1 MREDAT
7 GKREDDAVFL
17 TRIVRLTTWG
27 LVLALGAVPVEAR
40 VTRFV
45 VERTTPYADG
55 RTFGD
60 VGAFERLEGT
70 AYFEVDPSDP
80 LNAVIVNIDRAPRNA
95 RGLVEFSASFVLIKP
110 VDVTRGNGKLLYG
123 LNNRGTGIEL
133 PFHSFPPVPIES
145 AEEGDG
151 LFFKLGFSF
160 VDAGWAADIETTP
173 ARLGATFPVA
183 VQPDGSPIVAPI
195 RIEYRGEGYT
205 FPLKG
210 NDRFL
215 SYETADTRTTAST
228 LTARDGI
235 GGARALI
242 ASDYWA
248 FGSCPTGR
256 ASLVAST
263 TDMCL
268 FDGFDPHKVYEL
280 TYPAKNPLVMGLA
293 YAVTRDVAS
302 FLRYQT
308 ADGEGSPNPL
318 WSDRGPVR
326 RVYGLGI
333 SSTGMYLRDF
343 LYLGFN
349 EDEGRRQVFDAVRIQ
364 IAGTHRLFANV
375 EFADPNVYSRQD
387 RKPDFTSHSIPPLT
401 YAVTTDPISGV
412 RDGILKRPETDP
424 FVFHLDSSNEFWQ
437 MNASLNV
444 HDGLGNPVPMPDN
457 VRLYSMASHSH
468 GGSTGVGARPT
479 DRRLPHDPG
488 AGLCANPNNSYSSD
502 GMDPSSPPVMRALLV
517 ALDEWVDR
525 GVEPPPS
532 AYPDV
537 RTGTLATL
545 QTAADAFPLIP
556 NVSFPTVVN
565 ELYAFDHGPMFSSR
579 GGRLTL
585 IPPVRGRQY
594 EVLVPMPD
602 RDGHDVAGIRT
613 VDIAVPVGTNAG
625 WNLHASGP
633 QDGDLC
639 ELSGSFIPFA
649 TTLEERL
656 EDGDPRRS
664 LEERYGDHGGFVE
677 AVRRAAARSVANR
690 VLLED
695 DATILVAMAEDSDI
709 LKP

>member
-1 MREDAT
+1 MRQ
-7 GKREDDAVFL
+7 GKQEDDAVFL
-17 TRIVRLTTWG
+17 MRIVRLAAWG

-60 VGAFERLEGT
+60 SGAFERLEGT

-95 RGLVEFSASFVLIKP
+95 RGLVEFSAPFVLIKP

-123 LNNRGTGIEL
+123 LNNRGNGIEL
-133 PFHSFPPVPIES
+133 PFQSFPPVPIGS
-145 AEEGDG
+145 ADRGDG
-151 LFFKLGFSF
+151 LFFKLGFAF
-160 VDAGWAADIETTP
+160 VDAGWAGDIETTP
-173 ARLGATFPVA
+173 TRLGATFPVA

-195 RIEYRGEGYT
+195 RIEYRGAGHT

-210 NDRFL
+210 TDRFL

-228 LTARDGI
+228 LTVRDGI
-235 GGARALI
+235 GGARAPI
-242 ASDYWA
+242 ASDRWA

-263 TDMCL
+263 TDICL
-268 FDGFDPHKVYEL
+268 FDGFDLDKVYEL
-280 TYPAKNPLVMGLA
+280 TYPARNPWVMGLA

-308 ADGEGSPNPL
+308 ADDEGGPNPL
-318 WSDRGPVR
+318 WSDGRPVR

-349 EDEGRRQVFDAVRIQ
+349 ADEGRRKVFDAVRIH

-375 EFADPNVYSRQD
+375 EFADPTVYSRQD

-424 FVFHLDSSNEFWQ
+424 FVFHIDSSNEFWQ

-444 HDGLGNPVPMPDN
+444 HDGLGNPVPIPDN

-468 GGSTGVGARPT
+468 GGATGVGARPT
-479 DRRLPHDPG
+479 ERRLPNDPRG
-488 AGLCANPNNSYSSD
+488 TLCENPTNSYSSD
-502 GMDPSSPPVMRALLV
+502 GMDASSAPLMRALLV

-556 NVSFPTVVN
+556 DVSFPTVVN

-585 IPPVRGRQY
+585 IPPVRGRRY
-594 EVLVPMPD
+594 EVLVPVPD
-602 RDGHDVAGIRT
+602 RDGHDLAGIRT
-613 VDIAVPVGTNAG
+613 VDVEVPVGTNTG
-625 WNLHASGP
+625 WNLHAPGP
-633 QDGDLC
+633 QEGDLC
-639 ELSGSFIPFA
+639 GLSGSFIPFA

-656 EDGDPRRS
+656 ENGDPRRS

-677 AVRRAAARSVANR
+677 AVRRAAARSVADR
-690 VLLED
+690 VLLEV
-695 DATILVAMAEDSDI
+695 DATTIVAMAEDSDI
-709 LKP
+709 LVP